1 MGLFPI
7 NLEPIENYSRFQT
20 KMGKVYTSF
29 QTKTAQK
36 TILFG
41 AAHTYMAYIRKCPHP
56 PPGLFSPTNISV
68 RFYACIHLSFLVER
82 LEPEKIHALNF

>member
-41 AAHTYMAYIRKCPHP
+41 AAHTYMAYIRK
-56 PPGLFSPTNISV
+56 LFSPTNISV